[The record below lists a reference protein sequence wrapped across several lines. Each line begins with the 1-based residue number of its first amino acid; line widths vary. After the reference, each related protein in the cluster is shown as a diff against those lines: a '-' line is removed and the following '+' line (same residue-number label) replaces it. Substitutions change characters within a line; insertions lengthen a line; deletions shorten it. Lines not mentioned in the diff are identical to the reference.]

1 MLKITVSLIPGGI
14 GSERKLG
21 EMLIGNVGGA
31 EYASYNCV
39 LAGSDLPEPMEA
51 SIRRYPRWSASV
63 WDLVVRAL
71 AKSLYGT
78 ERIPRRPTLIDVPLH
93 EDDGV
98 RYVRIAEIPEP
109 VRSIFERRMLGST
122 EPFIEGETHCVYASD
137 WLTFLRGGR

>member
-1 MLKITVSLIPGGI
+1 MLKITVSIIPGGI

-31 EYASYNCV
+31 EYANYNCV
-39 LAGSDLPEPMEA
+39 LTGSDLPEPMRA

-63 WDLVVRAL
+63 WDLVARAL
-71 AKSLYGT
+71 AKTLFGT
-78 ERIPRRPTLIDVPLH
+78 ERLSRRPALIDVPLH

-98 RYVRIAEIPEP
+98 CYVRIAEIPEP

-122 EPFIEGETHCVYASD
+122 TPVIDGESDCVYASD
-137 WLTFLRGGR
+137 WLSFLRGGR